1 MSAIVKVIMNQI
13 TNNPIGIFDSGVGGL
28 TVLHQLLQLLP
39 EENFVYF
46 GDTARVPY
54 GSKSRQTITHFSFQ
68 DVNFLLSQE
77 VKMVVVACNSASSN
91 SLSELKAKYEVPI
104 FGVIEPTIT
113 SLSEEISK
121 IGIIGTSATIES
133 GSYQKMLKQKLGN
146 EALLYE
152 KACPLF
158 VQLAEE
164 GLSDS
169 HIADTVIEHY
179 LSKMKANSPQALI
192 LGCTHY
198 PLFINSLQRYFG
210 DSVSLVNP
218 ALEVAKEVHKYIHDN
233 GLENKNGR
241 GDIRF
246 YLSDVPRNF
255 GSVSV
260 NFLQREIEDITK
272 IDIERY

>member
-1 MSAIVKVIMNQI
+1 MG
-13 TNNPIGIFDSGVGGL
+13 TNDPIGIFDSGVGGL

-104 FGVIEPTIT
+104 FGVIEPTIA
-113 SLSEEISK
+113 SLSEETSK
-121 IGIIGTSATIES
+121 IGIIGTNATIES

>member
-91 SLSELKAKYEVPI
+91 SLSELKAKYKVPI
-104 FGVIEPTIT
+104 FGVIEPTIA

-133 GSYQKMLKQKLGN
+133 GSYQKMIKQKLGN

-179 LSKMKANSPQALI
+179 LSEMKANSLQALI

-198 PLFINSLQRYFG
+198 PLFITSLQRYFG
-210 DSVSLVNP
+210 DSVSMVNP

>member
-133 GSYQKMLKQKLGN
+133 GSYQKMIKQKLGN
-146 EALLYE
+146 EVLLYE

-179 LSKMKANSPQALI
+179 LSKMKANSPQTLI

-210 DSVSLVNP
+210 ASVNLVNP
-218 ALEVAKEVHKYIHDN
+218 ALEVAREVHKYIHEN
-233 GLENKNGR
+233 GLENKNGS

-260 NFLQREIEDITK
+260 NFLQREIDDITK